1 MSLSSFTGCE
11 EWVTQEVWN
20 TIKLEHWRETM
31 KSKKQLSNRELTT
44 RALEIDTRLK
54 NKMSALCTR
63 IECSSHLDFFQSPDT
78 YITLL
83 VTRILGY
90 SALVYLYT
98 IESGPCPDVPEIHT
112 TVSKVIE
119 AFKAL
124 PQAELIRSLSW
135 PLCIAGSM
143 ATGDQQASFLDI
155 AAKAKINCCPFG
167 SSRHALAIV
176 EECWRMRNSEG
187 IGEGNIDWRM
197 AMRNLGLDVLL
208 A

>member
-31 KSKKQLSNRELTT
+31 KSKKQLSNRELST

-54 NKMSALCTR
+54 NKMSALSAR
-63 IECSSHLDFFQSPDT
+63 KECSSHLDFFQDPET

-83 VTRILGY
+83 VTRIFGY

-112 TVSKVIE
+112 TVSQIIE

-124 PQAELIRSLSW
+124 PQAGLIRSLSW

-143 ATGDQQASFLDI
+143 ATGDQQASF
-155 AAKAKINCCPFG
+155 
-167 SSRHALAIV
+167 SRHCHQSKDQLLSIWKFKTRSRNYRGVLAYAKQLR
-176 EECWRMRNSEG
+176 ESEKE
-187 IGEGNIDWRM
+187 I
-197 AMRNLGLDVLL
+197 
-208 A
+208 